1 MTSLNKAF
9 TRVVAMGTVAMAPV
23 MTLAADNPFNTS
35 KTQLEG
41 SVKTASGLQ
50 SGDLPTIV
58 GNIINVV
65 LGFLGILLLGYL
77 LYAGFLWMTAGGS
90 DDQVKKAKLIIQQS
104 IIGLVIIAAA
114 FAISTF
120 VLGSLLNV
128 TR

>member
-1 MTSLNKAF
+1 MNAFNKAF
-9 TRVVAMGTVAMAPV
+9 ARVAAAGVVALAPV
-23 MTLAADNPFNTS
+23 AALADNPFQASQNMLTS
-35 KTQLEG
+35 KVQG
-41 SVKTASGLQ
+41 ASGLQ

-77 LYAGFLWMTAGGS
+77 LYAGFLWMTAGGAE
-90 DDQVKKAKLIIQQS
+90 DQVKKAKAIIQQS

-128 TR
+128 TNH